1 MEKVTIQAV
10 SREGIGVKGAL
21 SQIRAEKKVPAVI
34 YGGHKEPVSITV
46 AAKDLEKIMKAGK
59 NTLVEM
65 NLNGAQELALVKE
78 VQFHAV
84 TDKPIHADFQR
95 VTMKDKMDVVV
106 PLKLEGTPAD
116 VAQYGAIIEHIL
128 REIEVRAL
136 VSAIPHEIVVDI
148 TPMTINKGI
157 LAGDITLPKGV
168 ELIMDPQAP
177 VVHLA
182 IPKDDTP
189 EPAPAAADAAA
200 AQPESS
206 STKGKKDEEGN
217 LAKDNK
223 DAAAKDAKK

>member
-1 MEKVTIQAV
+1 MEKVTISAAA
-10 SREGIGVKGAL
+10 REGIGVKGAL
-21 SQIRAEKKVPAVI
+21 SKIRAEKNVPAVV
-34 YGGHKEPVSITV
+34 YGGHKEPVSVTV
-46 AAKDLEKIMKAGK
+46 SMKDLDKIIKAGK
-59 NTLVEM
+59 NTLVEI
-65 NLNGAQELALVKE
+65 NLNNAKELALVKE
-78 VQFHAV
+78 VQYHAV

-95 VTMKDKMDVVV
+95 VSMKDKMDVVV
-106 PLKLEGTPAD
+106 PIRLVGTSAD
-116 VAQYGAIIEHIL
+116 IAQYGAIVEHIM

-157 LAGDITLPKGV
+157 VAGDIKLPEGV
-168 ELIMDPQAP
+168 ELKTDKEAP

-189 EPAPAAADAAA
+189 APAPAADAA

-217 LAKDNK
+217 LTKGTE
-223 DAAAKDAKK
+223 AAKK